1 MPDMKTP
8 RHAMPAQDPQIRSR
22 NFEEVALGYTK
33 ETAMAE
39 ALRCLNCKNKP
50 CVGNCPVRV
59 HIPDF
64 IRQVA
69 AGDFEEAYRII
80 RLSSSLPAVCGRV
93 CPQETQCEQVCV
105 RGIKG
110 EAVAIGRLERFVAD

>member
-39 ALRCLNCKNKP
+39 ALRCLNCKNKTLRGQLP
-50 CVGNCPVRV
+50 R
-59 HIPDF
+59 
-64 IRQVA
+64 
-69 AGDFEEAYRII
+69 AGAYPGFHQTGCR
-80 RLSSSLPAVCGRV
+80 GR
-93 CPQETQCEQVCV
+93 
-105 RGIKG
+105 
-110 EAVAIGRLERFVAD
+110 F